1 VNKVTPPGRLTRFLL
16 LLLAVLA
23 IVGAAGPAAAQDEG
37 EEAPAGDEDATEFVR
52 ATLIDRKGTR
62 DRDDDAPVEGAEVL
76 IEAVVLDAAGEI
88 VEREEVGTAT
98 TDDEGRFEF
107 GLPGPGTY
115 AGTLDVDTLPDGVG
129 LADDADELTFPINS
143 GDSRTLIFDLGA
155 RQRQTT
161 TQFDRGVDLAVTGAQ
176 FGLTIA
182 ICAVGLSLIFGTT
195 GLTNFAHGELVTF
208 GAIAAYYIN
217 VDGGIH
223 IVPATFLAII
233 VGGIAAGLLDL
244 GLWKPLRRRGMSL
257 LAMMVV
263 SIGLSI
269 AVRNFFQY
277 NFGETRQPYAQYAVQ
292 SSISIGPVD
301 ITPKSLWIIGICI
314 VAMVVV
320 AVLLQRTR
328 MGKAMRA
335 VADNPDLA
343 ASSGIDVQ
351 RVILFVWVSGG
362 ALAAVGGV
370 MLGLAEQVSWQGG
383 FRLLL
388 LMFAGVTLGGL
399 GTAYGAL
406 VGSFIIGLVVQ
417 VSTLWISPELKTVP
431 ALALLILI
439 LLVRPQGILGRAE
452 RIG

>member
-1 VNKVTPPGRLTRFLL
+1 V
-16 LLLAVLA
+16 LAVLA
-23 IVGAAGPAAAQDEG
+23 VTGTPSASAARREN
-37 EEAPAGDEDATEFVR
+37 EATGRSRWATELLQR
-52 ATLIDRKGTR
+52 TLIDRKGTR
-62 DRDDDAPVEGAEVL
+62 NRDDDAPLEDAEIL

-88 VEREEVGTAT
+88 VEREEVGTAV

-129 LADDADELTFPINS
+129 LADGAAELTFPINR

-155 RQRQTT
+155 RDRETT
-161 TQFDRGVDLAVTGAQ
+161 TRLDRALALAVTGTQ

-233 VGGIAAGLLDL
+233 VGGIGAGLLDL
-244 GLWKPLRRRGMSL
+244 GLWRPLRRRGMSL

-269 AVRNFFQY
+269 AVRNLFQY

-292 SSISIGPVD
+292 RSISLGPIN

-335 VADNPDLA
+335 VSDNPDLA
-343 ASSGIDVQ
+343 ASSGIDVD
-351 RVILFVWVSGG
+351 RVILYVWVLGG
-362 ALAAVGGV
+362 SLATLGGV
-370 MLGLAEQVSWQGG
+370 LLGVQQRVG
-383 FRLLL
+383 FNLGFGLLL
-388 LMFAGVTLGGL
+388 LMFAGITLGGL

-406 VGSFIIGLVVQ
+406 LGCFLVGLLVDLSTLVV
-417 VSTLWISPELKTVP
+417 SPELKNVG
-431 ALALLILI
+431 ALLVLILV

>member
-1 VNKVTPPGRLTRFLL
+1 VNKVTPAGRLTRCLL
-16 LLLAVLA
+16 LLLVALAV
-23 IVGAAGPAAAQDEG
+23 VGAAGPAAAQDD

-52 ATLIDRKGTR
+52 GTLIDRKGTR

-343 ASSGIDVQ
+343 ASSGIDVD
-351 RVILFVWVSGG
+351 RVILYVWALGG
-362 ALAAVGGV
+362 GLATLGGV
-370 MLGLAEQVSWQGG
+370 LLGIQQRVG
-383 FRLLL
+383 FNSGFGLLL
-388 LMFAGVTLGGL
+388 LMFAGITLGGL

-406 VGSFIIGLVVQ
+406 LGCFLVGLLVDLSTLVV
-417 VSTLWISPELKTVP
+417 SPELKNVG
-431 ALALLILI
+431 ALLVLI
-439 LLVRPQGILGRAE
+439 IVLLVRPQGILGRAE